1 MGCATSR
8 PGKTPAPPK
17 SPNPPPLMGSPFDG
31 PSDGTRNKNSRMAK
45 LRIKTSRD
53 GFAPV
58 PLKPIALRE
67 DIFTGD
73 NLADGHRGSSPAK
86 ENCRAGQRYYRHLG
100 NRNPGVE
107 PKSLLGESK

>member
-1 MGCATSR
+1 MGCATFR
-8 PGKTPAPPK
+8 PGKAPAPPK

-53 GFAPV
+53 GFTPV
-58 PLKPIALRE
+58 PLKPI
-67 DIFTGD
+67 
-73 NLADGHRGSSPAK
+73 PAK
-86 ENCRAGQRYYRHLG
+86 ENRWAGQRHYRHLG

>member
-8 PGKTPAPPK
+8 PGKAPAPPK

-53 GFAPV
+53 GFTPV
-58 PLKPIALRE
+58 PLKPIASMRCKIA
-67 DIFTGD
+67 DIC
-73 NLADGHRGSSPAK
+73 NESSPAK
-86 ENCRAGQRYYRHLG
+86 ENRWAGQRHYRHLG

>member
-8 PGKTPAPPK
+8 PGKAPAPPK

-53 GFAPV
+53 GFTRV
-58 PLKPIALRE
+58 PLKPI
-67 DIFTGD
+67 
-73 NLADGHRGSSPAK
+73 PAK
-86 ENCRAGQRYYRHLG
+86 ETRWAGQRHYRHLG